1 MRSSLRNRILT
12 RRNRLQR
19 SRGSFLREA
28 LSALLLLSAVAVMSA
43 CLIGIF
49 HGVVQAPYFGLRET
63 VVRGCK
69 EITEQ
74 EVLAM
79 AALQPSV
86 SILAVNRE
94 KVARRVKQ
102 NPWVR
107 EVSVG
112 LELPDRM
119 IIDVRERLVRAIVKR
134 NDGLY
139 LMDTGGGLFKRVERG
154 DDVDFPVITG
164 YESPGMEDTAFRKA
178 VTFLNKLSEAKTHPN
193 LQDIAGIH
201 LDPVAGLSIVTTS
214 GLCLK
219 LGSDQYD
226 EKLARLATVMAD
238 LERRT
243 GRPRYA
249 GVDLDDPSKVTVQ
262 KKDIFGPAGSADP
275 GKEYRL

>member
-1 MRSSLRNRILT
+1 VLI
-12 RRNRLQR
+12 RRNRMQR
-19 SRGSFLREA
+19 VRGTFLREA
-28 LSALLLLSAVAVMSA
+28 LSTLMLLGAVALLTAGM
-43 CLIGIF
+43 IGIF
-49 HGVVQAPYFGLRET
+49 HGVVRAPYFGLRET

-94 KVARRVKQ
+94 KLARRVKE

-112 LELPDRM
+112 LELPDR
-119 IIDVRERLVRAIVKR
+119 IIIQVHERAVRAIVQRK
-134 NDGLY
+134 DGLH
-139 LMDTGGGLFKRVERG
+139 LMDPAGNLFKPVAGG

-164 YESPGMEDTAFRKA
+164 YDNPAARDALFPKALAF
-178 VTFLNKLSEAKTHPN
+178 LGKLSEAKTHPT
-193 LQDIAGIH
+193 LKEVAGLH
-201 LDPVAGLSIVTTS
+201 LDPVAGLSVVTTT

-219 LGSDQYD
+219 LGFDQYD

-249 GVDLDDPSKVTVQ
+249 GVDLNDPAKVTVQ
-262 KKDIFGPAGSADP
+262 KKDILGPAGSADP

>member
-1 MRSSLRNRILT
+1 MRTSLRTKLLT
-12 RRNRLQR
+12 RRNRMQR
-19 SRGSFLREA
+19 SRGPFLREA
-28 LSALLLLSAVAVMSA
+28 MSALLLLSVVTVMSVA
-43 CLIGIF
+43 AIGIF
-49 HGVVQAPYFGLRET
+49 YGIVQAPYFHLRET
-63 VVRGCK
+63 VIRGCK

-74 EVLAM
+74 EVLAL
-79 AALQPSV
+79 AALRPSV

-94 KVARRVKQ
+94 KLARRVKR

-119 IIDVRERLVRAIVKR
+119 VIRVQERTVRALVKGK
-134 NDGLY
+134 DGLY
-139 LMDTGGGLFKRVERG
+139 LMDTAGNLFKRLEKH
-154 DDVDFPVITG
+154 DDVDFPVVTG
-164 YESPGMEDTAFRKA
+164 YENQAAVDAGFQKA
-178 VTFLNKLSEAKTHPN
+178 VAFLNRIAETKAHPN
-193 LQDIAGIH
+193 LQDIASVH
-201 LDPVAGLSIVTTS
+201 LDPVTGLSVVTTS

-219 LGSDQYD
+219 LGFDQYD

-262 KKDIFGPAGSADP
+262 KKEILGPAGSADP
-275 GKEYRL
+275 GKQYRM

>member
-1 MRSSLRNRILT
+1 
-12 RRNRLQR
+12 
-19 SRGSFLREA
+19 
-28 LSALLLLSAVAVMSA
+28 
-43 CLIGIF
+43 
-49 HGVVQAPYFGLRET
+49 

-74 EVLAM
+74 EVLAL
-79 AALQPSV
+79 AALRPSV

-94 KVARRVKQ
+94 KLARRVKQ

-119 IIDVRERLVRAIVKR
+119 VIRVQERTVRALVKGK
-134 NDGLY
+134 DGLY
-139 LMDTGGGLFKRVERG
+139 LMDMAGNLFKRMEKH

-164 YESPGMEDTAFRKA
+164 YENQAAVDAGFQKA
-178 VTFLNKLSEAKTHPN
+178 VAFLNRMAETKTHPN
-193 LQDIAGIH
+193 LQDIASVH
-201 LDPVAGLSIVTTS
+201 LDPVTGLSVVTTS

-219 LGSDQYD
+219 LGFDQYD

-262 KKDIFGPAGSADP
+262 KKEILGPAGNADP
-275 GKEYRL
+275 GKQFRM

>member
-1 MRSSLRNRILT
+1 MQRT
-12 RRNRLQR
+12 R
-19 SRGSFLREA
+19 GPFLREA
-28 LSALLLLSAVAVMSA
+28 LSVLLLLSVVAVMSA
-43 CLIGIF
+43 TAIGIF
-49 HGVVQAPYFGLRET
+49 YGIVQAPYFGLRET
-63 VVRGCK
+63 VIRGCK

-74 EVLAM
+74 EVLAL
-79 AALQPSV
+79 AALRPSV

-94 KVARRVKQ
+94 KLARRVKQ

-119 IIDVRERLVRAIVKR
+119 VIQVHERLVRAIVKGK
-134 NDGLY
+134 DGLY
-139 LMDTGGGLFKRVERG
+139 LMDTAGNLFKRVERQ
-154 DDVDFPVITG
+154 DDVDFPVVTG
-164 YESPGMEDTAFRKA
+164 YENQAAVEAGFRKA
-178 VTFLNKLSEAKTHPN
+178 VAFLNKLAEAKTHPN
-193 LQDIAGIH
+193 VHDIAGVH
-201 LDPVAGLSIVTTS
+201 LDPVSGLSVVTTS

-219 LGSDQYD
+219 LGFDQYD

-262 KKDIFGPAGSADP
+262 KKEILGPAGNADSR
-275 GKEYRL
+275 KEYRM

>member
-43 CLIGIF
+43 CLIGVFYGI
-49 HGVVQAPYFGLRET
+49 VQAPYFGLRET

-74 EVLAM
+74 EVLAL

-119 IIDVRERLVRAIVKR
+119 IIQVRERLVRAIVKR

-154 DDVDFPVITG
+154 DEVDFPVITG
-164 YESPGMEDTAFRKA
+164 HENQGAEDAAFRKA
-178 VTFLNKLSEAKTHPN
+178 VAFLNKLSEAKTHPN

>member
-1 MRSSLRNRILT
+1 MRTSLRSKLLT
-12 RRNRLQR
+12 RRNRIQR
-19 SRGSFLREA
+19 SRRSFLREA
-28 LSALLLLSAVAVMSA
+28 ASALLLLSVVALMTA
-43 CLIGIF
+43 GMIGIF
-49 HGVVQAPYFGLRET
+49 YGIIQAPYFGLRET

-74 EVLAM
+74 EVLSL
-79 AALQPSV
+79 AALRPSV

-119 IIDVRERLVRAIVKR
+119 VIRVQERTVRAIVKGK
-134 NDGLY
+134 DGLH
-139 LMDTGGGLFKRVERG
+139 LMDTAGNLFKRVERS
-154 DDVDFPVITG
+154 DDVDFPVVTG
-164 YESPGMEDTAFRKA
+164 YENPAAVDAGFQKA
-178 VTFLNKLSEAKTHPN
+178 VAFLNKLAETKSHPN
-193 LQDIAGIH
+193 IQDIASVH
-201 LDPVAGLSIVTTS
+201 LDPVAGLSMVTMS

-219 LGSDQYD
+219 LGFDQYD
-226 EKLARLATVMAD
+226 EKLARLTTVMAD

-262 KKDIFGPAGSADP
+262 KKDILGPPSSADP
-275 GKEYRL
+275 GKEYRM

>member
-1 MRSSLRNRILT
+1 MRTSLRNKLRT
-12 RRNRLQR
+12 RRNRIQR
-19 SRGSFLREA
+19 TRGPFLREA
-28 LSALLLLSAVAVMSA
+28 LSALLLLSIVALMTA
-43 CLIGIF
+43 GMIGIF
-49 HGVVQAPYFGLRET
+49 YGIVQAPYFGLRET

-74 EVLAM
+74 EVLAL
-79 AALQPSV
+79 AALRPSV

-119 IIDVRERLVRAIVKR
+119 VIRVQERTVRAIVKGKDR
-134 NDGLY
+134 LHF
-139 LMDTGGGLFKRVERG
+139 MDPAGVLFKRVEKN
-154 DDVDFPVITG
+154 DDIDFPVVTG
-164 YESPGMEDTAFRKA
+164 YENQAAVDAGFMKA
-178 VTFLNKLSEAKTHPN
+178 VAFLNKLAETKTHPN
-193 LQDIAGIH
+193 IQDIASVH
-201 LDPVAGLSIVTTS
+201 LDPVAGLSVVTTS

-219 LGSDQYD
+219 LGFEKYD
-226 EKLARLATVMAD
+226 EKLARLATVMTD

-262 KKDIFGPAGSADP
+262 KKEILGPAGNAEPS
-275 GKEYRL
+275 KEYRM